1 MTAMPSSPLSPGI
14 IVKDG
19 NAAIAFYKKAFGAT
33 ELFRLTEPSGK
44 IGHAE
49 LDFDGGILMLA
60 EEYPDH
66 GALSPATIG
75 GNPVTLYLA
84 VADADKAAERAV
96 KAGATLTRPAKDE
109 FYGERT
115 AQVADPFGYRWTL
128 NQRIEAVS
136 PAEMQK
142 RWDVMLKG

>member
-1 MTAMPSSPLSPGI
+1 MTAMPSVPLSLYI
-14 IVKDG
+14 VVKDG
-19 NAAIAFYKKAFGAT
+19 AAAIEFYKDAFGAK

-49 LDFDGGILMLA
+49 LDFNGGLLMLA
-60 EEYPDH
+60 EEYPDF

-75 GNPVTLYLA
+75 GSPVSLYLA
-84 VADADKAAERAV
+84 VANTDEAVERTI

-115 AQVADPFGYRWTL
+115 AQVTDPFGYRWSL
-128 NQRIEAVS
+128 NQRIEEVS
-136 PAEMQK
+136 AAEMQR
-142 RWDVMLKG
+142 RWDEMLKG

>member
-1 MTAMPSSPLSPGI
+1 MPSSPLSPY
-14 IVKDG
+14 IVVRNG
-19 NAAIAFYKKAFGAT
+19 AAALEFYKQAFGAK

-75 GNPVTLYLA
+75 GNPVTLCIS
-84 VADADKAAERAV
+84 VADAGKAAERAV
-96 KAGATLTRPAKDE
+96 KAGATLTRSVKDE

-115 AQVADPFGYRWTL
+115 AQVSDPFGYRWTL
-128 NQRIEAVS
+128 NQRIEEVS
-136 PAEMQK
+136 PAEMQR
-142 RWDVMLKG
+142 RWNAMLDG

>member
-1 MTAMPSSPLSPGI
+1 MTAMPSVPLSLYI
-14 IVKDG
+14 VVKDG
-19 NAAIAFYKKAFGAT
+19 AAAIEFYKDAFGAK

-49 LDFDGGILMLA
+49 LDFNGGLLMLA
-60 EEYPDH
+60 EEYPDF

-75 GNPVTLYLA
+75 GNPVTLYLG
-84 VADADKAAERAV
+84 VADANKAVDRAV

-115 AQVADPFGYRWTL
+115 AKVTDPFGYRWSL
-128 NQRIEAVS
+128 NQRIEEVS
-136 PAEMQK
+136 AAEMQR
-142 RWDVMLKG
+142 RWDEMLKG

>member
-19 NAAIAFYKKAFGAT
+19 AAALAFYKEAFGAT

-49 LDFDGGILMLA
+49 LDFDGSILMLA
-60 EEYPDH
+60 EEYPDY

-84 VADADKAAERAV
+84 VADAEKAADRAV

-115 AQVADPFGYRWTL
+115 AQVTDPFGYRWTL
-128 NQRIEAVS
+128 NQRIEDVS
-136 PAEMQK
+136 ADEMQR
-142 RWDVMLKG
+142 RWNAMLEG